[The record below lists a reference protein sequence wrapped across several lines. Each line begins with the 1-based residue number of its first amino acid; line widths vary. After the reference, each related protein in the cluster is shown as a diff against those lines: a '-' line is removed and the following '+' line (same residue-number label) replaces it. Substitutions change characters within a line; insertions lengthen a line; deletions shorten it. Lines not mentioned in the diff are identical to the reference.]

1 MINFLTLLILRLK
14 SSIFASTKIGFNL
27 NNKTTSITE
36 SQEKL
41 GIIISSPFFK
51 SKDNNEINNAS
62 VPTVQTYL
70 EPISFDKF
78 SSNFFTSFPKIKL
91 FLIIVFL
98 NRL

>member
-62 VPTVQTYL
+62 VPEPTVQTYL

-78 SSNFFTSFPKIKL
+78 SSNFFTSFSKIKL
-91 FLIIVFL
+91 FLIIVF
-98 NRL
+98 